1 MELSSVI
8 YPGAINTYIEI
19 KTMTEELSL
28 TCETYS
34 GLTLQFRLIAVDDI
48 AQVMVLE
55 RSAHSHPWRQS
66 SFEDCLN
73 GRQKC
78 WLAEHKGILV
88 GYVVV
93 THGGGD
99 AELLNI
105 SVSPAYQR
113 KGIGHCLLAHA
124 VNCVKAKADMLFL
137 EVRMSNRKAIA
148 LYEREDFFEVGQRKN
163 YYPTVN
169 GHEDALLM
177 ARQLA

>member
-1 MELSSVI
+1 MISLQSTTYTGFELHFR
-8 YPGAINTYIEI
+8 EI
-19 KTMTEELSL
+19 TAS
-28 TCETYS
+28 
-34 GLTLQFRLIAVDDI
+34 DI
-48 AQVMVLE
+48 SQVMELE

-66 SFEDCLN
+66 SFEDCIN

-78 WLAEHKGILV
+78 WLAEIKSALV

-105 SVSPAYQR
+105 SVAPKYQR
-113 KGIGHCLLAHA
+113 KGIGQCLLVHA
-124 VNCVKAKADMLFL
+124 ANCVRGKADMLFL
-137 EVRMSNRKAIA
+137 EVRVSNRKAIE
-148 LYEREDFFEVGQRKN
+148 LYAKEGFFEVGQRKN

-177 ARQLA
+177 AMQLDPI

>member
-1 MELSSVI
+1 MINLSALSDI
-8 YPGAINTYIEI
+8 TDTG
-19 KTMTEELSL
+19 LSL
-28 TCETYS
+28 DY
-34 GLTLQFRLIAVDDI
+34 RLLEKSDI
-48 AQVMVLE
+48 PQIMMLE

-66 SFEDCLN
+66 SFEDCLK

-78 WLAEHKGILV
+78 WLAECKGSLV

-105 SVSPAYQR
+105 SVSPDYQR
-113 KGIGHCLLAHA
+113 KGIGRCLLKHA
-124 VNCVKAKADMLFL
+124 VRCVKDKADMLFL
-137 EVRMSNRKAIA
+137 EVRVSNQKAIA
-148 LYEREDFFEVGQRKN
+148 LYQKEDFFEVGQRRN

-177 ARQLA
+177 ARQLG